1 MHFTPKML
9 AKTPSITLDAFLP
22 LSAFYTGVVGL
33 SVHFNR
39 SSICPLCNG
48 TRVDSPSFKH
58 VCFLPSISCSRRAVP
73 VMERDCASIRLSF
86 PTEAE

>member
-1 MHFTPKML
+1 MHFTPRML
-9 AKTPSITLDAFLP
+9 AKTPSITIDSFLP
-22 LSAFYTGVVGL
+22 LSAFYTGVVGV

-48 TRVDSPSFKH
+48 TRVDSYSFKH
-58 VCFLPSISCSRRAVP
+58 VCFLPSCSCPRRAVP
-73 VMERDCASIRLSF
+73 AMEQDCVSIQLSF